1 MASTP
6 FTVLSI
12 RVLPLY
18 LQFFFVFLLHYPI
31 IHSLC
36 LLYSFFFHRVNISI
50 AILRVSLFLKFSA
63 SSCARLVCSL
73 LLDIDLFFL
82 ASLSHISN
90 LLLSI
95 SIH

>member
-36 LLYSFFFHRVNISI
+36 LLYSFFHRVNISI
-50 AILRVSLFLKFSA
+50 AILRVSFFLKFSA
-63 SSCARLVCSL
+63 SSCACSL
-73 LLDIDLFFL
+73 FLDIDLFFL

-95 SIH
+95 SVH